1 MLWNIFKRFYESKEI
16 TLRIINRMVSSA
28 EKKKLFA
35 EDDISK
41 LAVIKSNDTVGRKV
55 LLSNRGIKT

>member
-1 MLWNIFKRFYESKEI
+1 
-16 TLRIINRMVSSA
+16 MVSSA

-55 LLSNRGIKT
+55 LLYNRGIKT